1 MRTDVMANNLTNITC
16 PDYTQFRCNT
26 GIILPLII
34 ESTWSDGFRGFIYLT
49 GLLWSFLAISIIADI
64 FMCAIEVITS
74 KTTEVKVARP
84 DLEEGFE
91 TVKVRVWNDTVANLT
106 LMALGSSAPEIL
118 LSVIEI
124 VGNKFHAGELG
135 PGTIVGS
142 ASFNLFVII
151 AVCVYSIPDGEK
163 RRIHRMKVFLTT
175 AFFAVFAYGWIYIV
189 LAVQTPNEVE
199 IWEACVTFAFFP
211 VLVILAFLADK
222 DICMKKEPKDKR
234 LEIELGNVNEDT
246 VLMKRPKSEDDRM
259 QEVVSAFMRSMDKPE
274 KITEEDASN
283 IAALKMQVKTSTIII
298 RAGYQVL
305 KYDEMPHSRA
315 WYRVKVSRE
324 LLGGQRINPRISS
337 NLQRPR
343 NGAATTNQRIVEV
356 DGLLGYDVKLTTEI
370 EFDAVSCSVMEN
382 CGTVKIIVVRTG
394 DLSADASVS
403 YETFDGTANAG
414 DDYVSVSGTLTF
426 GPKETR
432 KEIEIEIIDDNVW
445 EPDETF
451 FVKLSIPES
460 DLKENGRNYVK
471 LGRKVINQITI
482 INDDEPGTIEFT
494 KPSYL
499 VKESIGT
506 AYIPLQRTGADGIV
520 NVEYRTSDVSG
531 KDGVH
536 YRGKQGTVTFE
547 HGEDLKNIDIEIIND
562 HKTKKDENFQ
572 IVLTLLQ
579 WCRIKSELM
588 AANSKFRRVG
598 LNDIYKPVS
607 RSILYPALLL
617 LFVRVLS
624 QITILSVSGGATLGH
639 TQKTVVTVVGD
650 DEFDGLV
657 RRVVAKT
664 HLKLLKMKLGSQSW
678 TEQFTQAMTVN
689 GGDTESATAA
699 DYAMHFLTFGFKV
712 IFAIVPPPSI
722 WGGWACFAVSLGFIA
737 ILTAIV
743 GDLAGIFGCIIGLK
757 PTVVAITFVALGTSL
772 PDLFASKILATTEP
786 YADNSIGN
794 VTGSN
799 SVNVFLGLGL
809 PWVIASIYWKVTA
822 NINFPVDAGSTG
834 FSVALYSV
842 AAIIAIATLIA
853 RHYAPILGAAELGGP
868 KIPKIV
874 TVVFFILLWL
884 LYVLLSSLQAYG
896 HIAGF

>member
-1 MRTDVMANNLTNITC
+1 MATNLTNITC
-16 PDYTQFRCNT
+16 PDYTFFRCNT

-84 DLEEGFE
+84 DLEEGYE

-124 VGNKFHAGELG
+124 VGNKFHAGKLG

-163 RRIHRMKVFLTT
+163 RRIRRMKVFLTT

-189 LAVQTPNEVE
+189 LVVRTPNEVE

-222 DICMKKEPKDKR
+222 DICVKKQPKDKR
-234 LEIELGNVNEDT
+234 LEIELGNVSEDT

-283 IAALKMQVKTSTIII
+283 IAALRMQ
-298 RAGYQVL
+298 
-305 KYDEMPHSRA
+305 DEMPHSRA

-324 LLGGQRINPRISS
+324 LLGGQRINPRISN
-337 NLQRPR
+337 NLQRLAATVALG

-394 DLSADASVS
+394 DLSADAVVS

-451 FVKLSIPES
+451 FVKLSIPER
-460 DLKENGRNYVK
+460 DLKENGRDYVK

-506 AYIPLQRTGADGIV
+506 AYIPLQRTNGADGIV

-531 KDGVH
+531 KEGVH

-562 HKTKKDENFQ
+562 HKTKKDENF
-572 IVLTLLQ
+572 
-579 WCRIKSELM
+579 
-588 AANSKFRRVG
+588 
-598 LNDIYKPVS
+598 
-607 RSILYPALLL
+607 
-617 LFVRVLS
+617 

-699 DYAMHFLTFGFKV
+699 DYVMHFLTFGFKV

-722 WGGWACFAVSLGFIA
+722 WGGWACFGVSLGFIA

-772 PDLFASKILATTEP
+772 PDLFASRILATTEP

-809 PWVIASIYWKVTA
+809 PWVIASIYWKVTE

-853 RHYAPILGAAELGGP
+853 RHYAPVLGAAELGGP

-874 TVVFFILLWL
+874 TVVFFVLLWL
-884 LYVLLSSLQAYG
+884 VYVLLSSLQAYN